1 MEYSP
6 GESLAAARP
15 KRRILPLL
23 LVPLLAF
30 LAGVAAMAWL
40 LSRWSAG
47 AAMLGIAAPAPVV
60 VAPPVQP
67 APQPQAPV
75 LAPLQPGQ
83 LIGDVEMTRRLAQLE
98 QRMSQLDVQ
107 SRAAVGNADR
117 AEGLLVAFAA
127 RRALDRGVALGYIEG
142 LLQQRFAATQPQ
154 PVATIITASRDP
166 ITLQKLQEELRQVQ
180 PFLVSGGPDQSWW
193 AAFRTELGSLVSIRR
208 EGTQSTLASERL
220 RRAISSLEGGQVEV
234 ALAEVTRLPGR
245 DRAAGWVAQA
255 RRYIGARRA
264 LDEIETAALLETR
277 PAPQVL
283 RQIRPQS
290 APARTPAR
298 PADPA

>member
-6 GESLAAARP
+6 GDDLAAARP
-15 KRRILPLL
+15 RRRIVQLL
-23 LVPLLAF
+23 IGLLLAF

-40 LSRWSAG
+40 LSRWNEG
-47 AAMLGIAAPAPVV
+47 AAMLGIVPPAPVV
-60 VAPPVQP
+60 ADRPVQQ
-67 APQPQAPV
+67 APQPAAPV

-83 LIGDVEMTRRLAQLE
+83 MAGDPETSLRVARLE
-98 QRMSQLDVQ
+98 QRVSQLDVQ

-154 PVATIITASRDP
+154 AVATIITASRDP

-193 AAFRTELGSLVSIRR
+193 AAFQTELGSLVSIRK

-245 DRAAGWVAQA
+245 DRAASWVAKA
-255 RRYIGARRA
+255 RRYLGARRA

-277 PAPQVL
+277 PAPQVI
-283 RQIRPQS
+283 RQPRPQPTP
-290 APARTPAR
+290 APPPAR
-298 PADPA
+298 PAEPA

>member
-6 GESLAAARP
+6 GDNLAAG
-15 KRRILPLL
+15 RRTRRFLPLL
-23 LVPLLAF
+23 IVVLLAF
-30 LAGVAAMAWL
+30 LAGLAAMAWL
-40 LSRWSAG
+40 LSRWSEG
-47 AAMLGIAAPAPVV
+47 AAMLGIVPPAPVV
-60 VAPPVQP
+60 TTPPAQP
-67 APQPQAPV
+67 APQAVAPV
-75 LAPLQPGQ
+75 MAPVPSGQ
-83 LIGDVEMTRRLAQLE
+83 AIVDPQTSLRVAQLE
-98 QRMSQLDVQ
+98 QRVAQLDVQ

-154 PVATIITASRDP
+154 AVATIITASRDP

-193 AAFRTELGSLVSIRR
+193 AAFQTELGSLVSIRK

-245 DRAAGWVAQA
+245 DRAAGWVAKA

-277 PAPQVL
+277 PAPQVI
-283 RQIRPQS
+283 RQQRQQPSPQ
-290 APARTPAR
+290 RQPAR
-298 PADPA
+298 PTEPA